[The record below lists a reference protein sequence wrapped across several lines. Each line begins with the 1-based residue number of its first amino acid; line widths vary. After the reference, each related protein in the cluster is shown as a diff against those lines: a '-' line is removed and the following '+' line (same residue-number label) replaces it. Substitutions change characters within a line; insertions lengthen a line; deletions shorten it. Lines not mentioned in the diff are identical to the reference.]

1 VSARSIHPFP
11 ARMAPEIAIDHLESN
26 TPDSEATV
34 LDPMC
39 GSGTVLAAAVARGH
53 RAIGFDMDP
62 LAVLMSSVAVAPT
75 GDFDLEEQAHV
86 AVRRAKQSRSPD
98 LLPWHDEETRQFIE
112 YWFAPVQR
120 TQLTALSRELHSL
133 EDRTLRSA
141 LQLALS
147 RTIVTKSP
155 RASLAA
161 DTSHSRPHRI
171 LTESDYD
178 VFGGFE
184 ASVAQIARLMARRT
198 LSGSATVERGDSR
211 LLTSVA
217 PASVDLTITSPP
229 YLNAIDYLRGHRLSL
244 VWMGYSIPDLREI
257 RRQSVGAERAPDAG
271 SMTEKAEE
279 LVERVKAHASDV
291 EKLPVSILRRYAQDL
306 LAIGAQL
313 RRVSKPG
320 GRVVTVIG
328 NSTLRG
334 NYIDNGDLVDQA
346 MTEAGFSLQSSVERP
361 LPPSKRYLPISANQS
376 ALEKRM
382 RSELVL
388 VHELA

>member
-1 VSARSIHPFP
+1 
-11 ARMAPEIAIDHLESN
+11 
-26 TPDSEATV
+26 
-34 LDPMC
+34 
-39 GSGTVLAAAVARGH
+39 
-53 RAIGFDMDP
+53 
-62 LAVLMSSVAVAPT
+62 
-75 GDFDLEEQAHV
+75 
-86 AVRRAKQSRSPD
+86 
-98 LLPWHDEETRQFIE
+98 
-112 YWFAPVQR
+112 
-120 TQLTALSRELHSL
+120 
-133 EDRTLRSA
+133 
-141 LQLALS
+141 
-147 RTIVTKSP
+147 
-155 RASLAA
+155 
-161 DTSHSRPHRI
+161 
-171 LTESDYD
+171 
-178 VFGGFE
+178 
-184 ASVAQIARLMARRT
+184 
-198 LSGSATVERGDSR
+198 
-211 LLTSVA
+211 
-217 PASVDLTITSPP
+217 
-229 YLNAIDYLRGHRLSL
+229 
-244 VWMGYSIPDLREI
+244 
-257 RRQSVGAERAPDAG
+257 
-271 SMTEKAEE
+271 MTEKAEE